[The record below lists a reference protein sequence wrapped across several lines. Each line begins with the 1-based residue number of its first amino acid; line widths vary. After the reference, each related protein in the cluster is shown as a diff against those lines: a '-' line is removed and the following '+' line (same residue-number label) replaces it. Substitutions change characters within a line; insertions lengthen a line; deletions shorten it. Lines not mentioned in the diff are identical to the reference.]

1 MQDTKFMSQYNEQ
14 YFFIVEN
21 DEEHENLP
29 YLGEADANTRNRKH
43 SYERQPQG
51 SAPLMFHNNY
61 KEKYKKRGVDIMNP
75 LPSVL
80 FRATNI
86 LITTE
91 IRRELLK
98 YNIPNMYTHPS
109 VYIHDDDEWH
119 EDYWFCTFTERFDCW
134 DRKASKYMHETFEP
148 NDYPAYAV
156 YKYSL
161 NEEFLDGIPLE
172 QRLLFK
178 MGASA
183 LPMITCHESIKH
195 LFENEGSQTIPVTEW
210 G

>member
-1 MQDTKFMSQYNEQ
+1 MLCHNATFVNDDYNITSNLVAKFSMPL
-14 YFFIVEN
+14 
-21 DEEHENLP
+21 H
-29 YLGEADANTRNRKH
+29 TRNRNFE
-43 SYERQPQG
+43 YEREPQG

-61 KEKYKKRGVDIMNP
+61 KEKYAKRGVGILDP
-75 LPSVL
+75 LPPIL
-80 FRATNI
+80 F
-86 LITTE
+86 LGDDLLVTTE

-98 YNIPNMYTHPS
+98 YNIPHMYTHPS

-134 DRKASKYMHETFEP
+134 DRKASKYMHETPDEGEQEE
-148 NDYPAYAV
+148 DL
-156 YKYSL
+156 KYMVARFSL
-161 NEEFLDGIPLE
+161 NDELLGNTPLE